1 MLKSVGNLFKCCKS
15 QNRISKE
22 APQQKTNQNEG
33 VNKIFE
39 NFDRVKLYS
48 NKNITTEY
56 SENETPEGKS
66 EKDFDINKCNDHY
79 HHKIDNYQNEEKNEK
94 DLIHNNRDNLTSNKN
109 NNLIDIKKED
119 TKDNREEKFNE
130 GDNESLKND
139 NYIEKDFDKIIV
151 PEKFI
156 SEEEK
161 QYMIWVIIL
170 FLNHSN
176 PFLKF

>member
-1 MLKSVGNLFKCCKS
+1 MKK
-15 QNRISKE
+15 
-22 APQQKTNQNEG
+22 PQ
-33 VNKIFE
+33 
-39 NFDRVKLYS
+39 
-48 NKNITTEY
+48 
-56 SENETPEGKS
+56 
-66 EKDFDINKCNDHY
+66 
-79 HHKIDNYQNEEKNEK
+79 IDNYQNEEKNEK

-176 PFLKF
+176 PFLKFQLFIKLKIINILEDFKSFNLLVQKWNN